1 MADFQPKI
9 PHRFHH
15 FRLPKLSAA
24 SFQSV
29 SEHFTC
35 MSEIMN
41 YFYRFLGG
49 ESAPLFM
56 PHLLEVG
63 EHDRSDPFLDLI
75 IPIFNLFFLLLL
87 PLE

>member
-9 PHRFHH
+9 PHHFHP
-15 FRLPKLSAA
+15 FRLPKLPAA

-29 SEHFTC
+29 PEYFHLHVRDHQL
-35 MSEIMN
+35 
-41 YFYRFLGG
+41 FYRFVGA